1 MTKPVPPAF
10 DHNALYAK
18 SQLYIRRA
26 FRART
31 AKDFDEYRLWASLA
45 VELIGKAA
53 LARVSPSLVADP
65 THQESL
71 FAACGLPIGTD
82 YKTIAA
88 KTLFSRIPHISKDFD
103 PQVQK
108 FCEQLALQRNA
119 ELHSGEAPFVGAA
132 PEIWEREYWYAVSM
146 LLKAQGQDLDSWLGA
161 EEAAAPKEALAA
173 AEHAV
178 MQAVAQRVERLRAHF
193 LEAHKN
199 PTKRAQLIADSQNI
213 RPWEHY
219 KEFSIN
225 NDDYVSQKCPACGA
239 IGVLGGILW
248 SEEVSEEQDDDD
260 PTVEYVDKTY
270 LSEEFRCFTCGFV
283 ADGRRE
289 VLGAGI
295 TEEFYKTDTRERQFE
310 PEYNNE

>member
-10 DHNALYAK
+10 DYNALYAK

-31 AKDFDEYRLWASLA
+31 GKDFDEYRLWASLA
-45 VELIGKAA
+45 VELLGKAA

-71 FAACGLPIGTD
+71 FAACGVPLGTD
-82 YKTIAA
+82 FKTITA
-88 KTLFSRIPHISKDFD
+88 KTLFLRLAHISKDFD
-103 PQVQK
+103 LQIQK

-132 PEIWEREYWYAVSM
+132 QEVWEREYWYAVSM
-146 LLKAQGQDLDSWLGA
+146 LLKAQDFDLDSWLGA
-161 EEAAAPKEALAA
+161 EVAAAPKEALAA

-178 MQAVAQRVERLRAHF
+178 MQAVAQRVERFRAQF
-193 LEAHKN
+193 VEAHNKSA
-199 PTKRAQLIADSQNI
+199 KRAQLIADSENI
-213 RPWEHY
+213 RPWSHY

-225 NDDYVSQKCPACGA
+225 IDDYVSQKCPACGA
-239 IGVLGGILW
+239 TGVLGGILW

-260 PTVEYVDKTY
+260 PTVEYVDKSY

-283 ADGRRE
+283 AEGRRE

-295 TEEFYKTDTRERQFE
+295 TEEFYETDTRERRFE
-310 PEYNNE
+310 PEYDNE

>member
-1 MTKPVPPAF
+1 MTKPAPPAF
-10 DHNALYAK
+10 DYNALYAK
-18 SQLYIRRA
+18 SQLYVRRA
-26 FRART
+26 FRARS
-31 AKDFDEYRLWASLA
+31 ANDFDEYRLWASLA
-45 VELIGKAA
+45 VELLGKAA
-53 LARVSPSLVADP
+53 LARVSPSLIADP

-71 FAACGLPIGTD
+71 FAACGVPLGTD
-82 YKTIAA
+82 YKTITA
-88 KTLFSRIPHISKDFD
+88 KTLFSRLSHISKDFD

-132 PEIWEREYWYAVSM
+132 QEVWEREYWYAVSM
-146 LLKAQGQDLDSWLGA
+146 LLKAQERDLDSWLGA
-161 EEAAAPKEALAA
+161 EEAAAPKEAVAA

-178 MQAVAQRVERLRAHF
+178 MQAVAQRVERFRTQF

-199 PTKRAQLIADSQNI
+199 PTKRAQLIADSEKI
-213 RPWEHY
+213 LPWERH
-219 KEFSIN
+219 KEFSIYA
-225 NDDYVSQKCPACGA
+225 DDYVSQKCPACGA
-239 IGVLGGILW
+239 TGVLGGTLW
-248 SEEVSEEQDDDD
+248 SEELSEEQDDED

-295 TEEFYKTDTRERQFE
+295 TDEFYETDTRERQFE
-310 PEYNNE
+310 PEYDNE